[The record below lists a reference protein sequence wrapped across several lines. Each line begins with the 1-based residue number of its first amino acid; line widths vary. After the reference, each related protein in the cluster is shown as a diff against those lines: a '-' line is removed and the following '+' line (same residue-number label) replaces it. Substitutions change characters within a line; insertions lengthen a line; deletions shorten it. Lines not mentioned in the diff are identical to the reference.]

1 MNDLAVTDIQCHMS
15 GVTDQDTCQCI
26 GKSVN
31 RGTLAAVCRRG
42 MRQTY
47 TEVSIYTH
55 YKSGTVSA
63 VGQAGSAVYLRVTND
78 L

>member
-1 MNDLAVTDIQCHMS
+1 MNDLAVTDIQCHMA
-15 GVTDQDTCQCI
+15 GVTDQVTCLCI

-31 RGTLAAVCRRG
+31 RRTLAAVSRRG

-55 YKSGTVSA
+55 YKSGTVGA
-63 VGQAGSAVYLRVTND
+63 VSQAGSAVYIGVTNE

>member
-1 MNDLAVTDIQCHMS
+1 MNDLAVTDIQCHMA
-15 GVTDQDTCQCI
+15 GVTDQVTCLCI

-31 RGTLAAVCRRG
+31 RGTLAAVSRRG

-55 YKSGTVSA
+55 
-63 VGQAGSAVYLRVTND
+63 TNPEQSVPLVRLD
-78 L
+78 PPYT